1 MSRARVKWKLRIL
14 DSYQQ
19 GSGVEGSRIGWGS
32 KDEKD
37 GQLASRMWMD
47 VGDLHF
53 GRIMVCKKIS
63 CPELQ
68 HASFLT
74 GHFGSWEVMNST
86 GTMPV
91 ETQVSL
97 RKREKSLTLG

>member
-1 MSRARVKWKLRIL
+1 MGRYWMSRARVKWKLRIL

-19 GSGVEGSRIGWGS
+19 GSRIGWGS

-74 GHFGSWEVMNST
+74 GHL
-86 GTMPV
+86 TMPV

-97 RKREKSLTLG
+97 RKREKSLKLG